1 MWHVRVDSDMRRSI
15 QSARRQIKE
24 GPISFT
30 ILSNGALLPDVPG
43 YHTAEFV
50 YPVGYK
56 VFRRPDFT
64 DRAFWVIIQR

>member
-1 MWHVRVDSDMRRSI
+1 MDRARVPS
-15 QSARRQIKE
+15 QIKD

-30 ILSNGALLPDVPG
+30 ILANGALLADVPG

-56 VFRRPDFT
+56 VFGESLLKFSGT
-64 DRAFWVIIQR
+64 VVL